1 MDKKQ
6 IEALQS
12 IIEKQDEAIRILSY
26 RTDMILNML
35 SALTAALGGTKT
47 NVYREVVIQQIDKF
61 EKTIPGINAHLAEQE
76 KDCSCPLI
84 SRQGLYLKL
93 TLPADVDILAESDN
107 PTHYADGFHC
117 NARSPLQGYAMPFLH
132 SVSA

>member
-12 IIEKQDEAIRILSY
+12 IIEEQDEAIRILSY

-61 EKTIPGINAHLAEQE
+61 EKTIPGINAASCRTRERP
-76 KDCSCPLI
+76 CSYGNFFSSSP
-84 SRQGLYLKL
+84 
-93 TLPADVDILAESDN
+93 ES
-107 PTHYADGFHC
+107 
-117 NARSPLQGYAMPFLH
+117 
-132 SVSA
+132 

>member
-12 IIEKQDEAIRILSY
+12 IIEEQDEAIRILSY

-61 EKTIPGINAHLAEQE
+61 ENHTVLMLILQNKRKTMLLWQ
-76 KDCSCPLI
+76 
-84 SRQGLYLKL
+84 
-93 TLPADVDILAESDN
+93 
-107 PTHYADGFHC
+107 F
-117 NARSPLQGYAMPFLH
+117 LQ
-132 SVSA
+132 

>member
-61 EKTIPGINAHLAEQE
+61 EKPYQVLM
-76 KDCSCPLI
+76 LI
-84 SRQGLYLKL
+84 
-93 TLPADVDILAESDN
+93 
-107 PTHYADGFHC
+107 
-117 NARSPLQGYAMPFLH
+117 LQNKRKTMLLWQFLQ
-132 SVSA
+132 

>member
-26 RTDMILNML
+26 RIDMILNML

-76 KDCSCPLI
+76 KDHALMAI
-84 SRQGLYLKL
+84 SSVA
-93 TLPADVDILAESDN
+93 LPKVE
-107 PTHYADGFHC
+107 
-117 NARSPLQGYAMPFLH
+117 
-132 SVSA
+132 

>member
-61 EKTIPGINAHLAEQE
+61 EKTIPVLM
-76 KDCSCPLI
+76 LI
-84 SRQGLYLKL
+84 
-93 TLPADVDILAESDN
+93 
-107 PTHYADGFHC
+107 
-117 NARSPLQGYAMPFLH
+117 LQNKRKTMLLWQFLQ
-132 SVSA
+132 

>member
-12 IIEKQDEAIRILSY
+12 IIEEQDEAIRILSY
-26 RTDMILNML
+26 RTDMILL

-76 KDCSCPLI
+76 KDHALMAI
-84 SRQGLYLKL
+84 SSVA
-93 TLPADVDILAESDN
+93 LPKVE
-107 PTHYADGFHC
+107 
-117 NARSPLQGYAMPFLH
+117 
-132 SVSA
+132 

>member
-1 MDKKQ
+1 LLRQKQKKLIMLPSETMIWQPEFTDKILSRKPGAVQ

-12 IIEKQDEAIRILSY
+12 IIEEQDEAIRILSY

-76 KDCSCPLI
+76 KDHALMAI
-84 SRQGLYLKL
+84 SSVA
-93 TLPADVDILAESDN
+93 LPKVE
-107 PTHYADGFHC
+107 
-117 NARSPLQGYAMPFLH
+117 
-132 SVSA
+132 

>member
-61 EKTIPGINAHLAEQE
+61 EKPYRINAHLAEQE
-76 KDCSCPLI
+76 KDHALMAI
-84 SRQGLYLKL
+84 SSVA
-93 TLPADVDILAESDN
+93 LPKVE
-107 PTHYADGFHC
+107 
-117 NARSPLQGYAMPFLH
+117 
-132 SVSA
+132 

>member
-12 IIEKQDEAIRILSY
+12 IIEEQDEAIRILSY

-35 SALTAALGGTKT
+35 SAALGGTKT

-76 KDCSCPLI
+76 KDYALMAI
-84 SRQGLYLKL
+84 SSVA
-93 TLPADVDILAESDN
+93 LPKVE
-107 PTHYADGFHC
+107 
-117 NARSPLQGYAMPFLH
+117 
-132 SVSA
+132 

>member
-12 IIEKQDEAIRILSY
+12 IIEEQDEAIRILSY

-61 EKTIPGINAHLAEQE
+61 EKPYQVLM
-76 KDCSCPLI
+76 LI
-84 SRQGLYLKL
+84 
-93 TLPADVDILAESDN
+93 
-107 PTHYADGFHC
+107 
-117 NARSPLQGYAMPFLH
+117 LQNKRKTMLLWQFLQ
-132 SVSA
+132 

>member
-12 IIEKQDEAIRILSY
+12 IIEEQDEAIRILSY

-61 EKTIPGINAHLAEQE
+61 EKTIPGT
-76 KDCSCPLI
+76 D
-84 SRQGLYLKL
+84 
-93 TLPADVDILAESDN
+93 ESPNDFGKN
-107 PTHYADGFHC
+107 H
-117 NARSPLQGYAMPFLH
+117 
-132 SVSA
+132 

>member
-12 IIEKQDEAIRILSY
+12 IIEEQDEAIRILSY

-47 NVYREVVIQQIDKF
+47 NVYRE
-61 EKTIPGINAHLAEQE
+61 
-76 KDCSCPLI
+76 
-84 SRQGLYLKL
+84 GL
-93 TLPADVDILAESDN
+93 
-107 PTHYADGFHC
+107 C
-117 NARSPLQGYAMPFLH
+117 
-132 SVSA
+132 

>member
-12 IIEKQDEAIRILSY
+12 IIEEQDEAIRILSY

-47 NVYREVVIQQIDKF
+47 NVYREVVIQQMLILQNKR
-61 EKTIPGINAHLAEQE
+61 KTMLLWQ
-76 KDCSCPLI
+76 
-84 SRQGLYLKL
+84 
-93 TLPADVDILAESDN
+93 
-107 PTHYADGFHC
+107 F
-117 NARSPLQGYAMPFLH
+117 LQ
-132 SVSA
+132 

>member
-47 NVYREVVIQQIDKF
+47 EPPRFSWRVF
-61 EKTIPGINAHLAEQE
+61 
-76 KDCSCPLI
+76 
-84 SRQGLYLKL
+84 YL
-93 TLPADVDILAESDN
+93 
-107 PTHYADGFHC
+107 
-117 NARSPLQGYAMPFLH
+117 
-132 SVSA
+132 

>member
-6 IEALQS
+6 IEALQA

-61 EKTIPGINAHLAEQE
+61 EKNIPCINAHLAEHASLE
-76 KDCSCPLI
+76 LSKPKITSLMI
-84 SRQGLYLKL
+84 
-93 TLPADVDILAESDN
+93 
-107 PTHYADGFHC
+107 
-117 NARSPLQGYAMPFLH
+117 H
-132 SVSA
+132 SSACRYRPGGGTFSE

>member
-1 MDKKQ
+1 MLPSETMIWQPEFTDKILSRKPGAVQ

-12 IIEKQDEAIRILSY
+12 IIEEQDEAIRILSY

-76 KDCSCPLI
+76 KDHALMAI
-84 SRQGLYLKL
+84 SSVA
-93 TLPADVDILAESDN
+93 LPKVE
-107 PTHYADGFHC
+107 
-117 NARSPLQGYAMPFLH
+117 
-132 SVSA
+132 